1 MAETTPTKRKYA
13 APALEKGF
21 DILEM
26 LAREKVPMSLAQM
39 SEKLSRSKSEIF
51 RMVTTLEQR
60 GYLSKKPGSDYFYI
74 SNKLFDLGMSVPPT
88 GTLVEAAY
96 PLMHE
101 LSHATQSSC
110 HMAVASGERMVV
122 IARVESPS
130 SVGLSVRI
138 GHHLDLYESGS
149 GLVLLSF
156 MDEQQKLALFERYKN
171 TRADFDRA
179 LVETQIERITANG
192 YAKSESQ
199 IIQGVVDLSFPIML
213 NEQVVLASLTVPY
226 LKGRFSHADITET
239 FETLRDTAQRISTLA
254 SSYGG
259 F

>member
-1 MAETTPTKRKYA
+1 MESNKKKYA

-26 LAREKVPMSLAQM
+26 LAKEKVPMSLALI
-39 SEKLSRSKSEIF
+39 SEKLNRSKSEIF

-60 GYLSKKPGSDYFYI
+60 GYLSKKPGSDFFFI

-88 GTLVEAAY
+88 GTLIESAY

-101 LSHATQSSC
+101 LSNVTQSSC
-110 HMAVASGERMVV
+110 HLAVASGERMVV

-149 GLVLLSF
+149 GLVLLSY
-156 MDEQQKLALFERYKN
+156 MGELQKQALFESYQKSRS
-171 TRADFDRA
+171 DFDPV
-179 LVETQIERITANG
+179 LCETHIERIKTNG
-192 YAKSESQ
+192 YAKTESE

-239 FETLRDTAQRISTLA
+239 VDELRSTAQKISVLA